1 MLCAPS
7 LRSGFGLCLFV
18 SGSERSAVVWT
29 HVKLL
34 HKLNMDSQ
42 APDTMMKHY
51 LGPVS
56 QNPTQPTGLFDVDKI
71 SVVFAASIENS

>member
-7 LRSGFGLCLFV
+7 LKSGFGLCLFI

-29 HVKLL
+29 YVKLL

-42 APDTMMKHY
+42 TPDTMMKHY